1 MKLCAKCGV
10 LDGKGSCGCGWWLVN
25 GGVRMEVGGRGFV
38 GHPVGG
44 LGLDMWQPEAA
55 KEKQKQKQ
63 VIDAQK
69 GAAEPTQTL
78 GKLDG
83 I

>member
-1 MKLCAKCGV
+1 MGKAATGV
-10 LDGKGSCGCGWWLVN
+10 GCGWWLVN
-25 GGVRMEVGGRGFV
+25 CGVRMEVGGRGFV
-38 GHPVGG
+38 AHPVGG

>member
-1 MKLCAKCGV
+1 
-10 LDGKGSCGCGWWLVN
+10 
-25 GGVRMEVGGRGFV
+25 MEVGGRGFV
-38 GHPVGG
+38 AHPVGG